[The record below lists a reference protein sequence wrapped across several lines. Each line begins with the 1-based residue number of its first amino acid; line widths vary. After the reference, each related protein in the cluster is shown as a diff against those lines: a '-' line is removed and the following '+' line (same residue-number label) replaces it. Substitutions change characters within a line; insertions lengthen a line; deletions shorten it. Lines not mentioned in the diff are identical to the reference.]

1 MVLLEKDSRSRH
13 NSFRG
18 QGKDIMQII
27 SNERRIAR
35 GARIGKIATLV
46 GLGFLV
52 AGLIVSLALQQ
63 MAMMIWVSLG
73 CLIIGLL
80 VSSVGT
86 MNMNRWVR
94 EPRADQALEQGLK
107 GFDDKYRLY
116 NYLLP
121 APHVLV
127 GPLGLWVLTAMGQDG
142 AIQYED
148 GKFHR
153 AFSLARL
160 LRFMAE
166 EGMGRPLSEADAQV
180 AALESFLEEHD
191 AGEGIEIQNAVIFH
205 NPNAQ
210 LDVSDPPRP
219 IVSPKMLKKAIRKQQ
234 DAKLTNEQ
242 YETLVTLFDQTI
254 E

>member
-1 MVLLEKDSRSRH
+1 
-13 NSFRG
+13 
-18 QGKDIMQII
+18 MQII

-35 GARIGKIATLV
+35 GARTGKIATLV

-52 AGLIVSLALQQ
+52 AGLIASLLLQQ
-63 MAMMIWVSLG
+63 MTMIWVSLG
-73 CLIIGLL
+73 CLLVGLL
-80 VSSVGT
+80 VSSIGT

-116 NYLLP
+116 NYWLP

-142 AIQYED
+142 AIRYED

-153 AFSLARL
+153 NFSLGRL

-166 EGMGRPLSEADAQV
+166 EGMGKPLSEAEAQV

-191 AGEGIEIQNAVIFH
+191 AWDGVDIQNAVVFY
-205 NPNAQ
+205 NPNAEIT
-210 LDVSDPPRP
+210 VSDPPQP
-219 IVSPKMLKKAIRKQQ
+219 IVPPKMLKKVIRKQQ
-234 DAKLTNEQ
+234 DARLTKEQ
-242 YETLVTLFDQTI
+242 YETLVALFDGTI
-254 E
+254 G